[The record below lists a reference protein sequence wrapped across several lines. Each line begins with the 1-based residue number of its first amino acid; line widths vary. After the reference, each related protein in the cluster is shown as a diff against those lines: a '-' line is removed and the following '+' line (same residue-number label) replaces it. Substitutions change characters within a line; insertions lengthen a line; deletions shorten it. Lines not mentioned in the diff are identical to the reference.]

1 MLGGEKKQENPEETQ
16 ADTTGKNMEISA
28 QIEIQASGQIK
39 EPGAVK
45 WQCYLLH
52 HHAALE
58 AYRKPFYN

>member
-28 QIEIQASGQIK
+28 QIEIQASGLIK

-45 WQCYLLH
+45 
-52 HHAALE
+52 
-58 AYRKPFYN
+58 